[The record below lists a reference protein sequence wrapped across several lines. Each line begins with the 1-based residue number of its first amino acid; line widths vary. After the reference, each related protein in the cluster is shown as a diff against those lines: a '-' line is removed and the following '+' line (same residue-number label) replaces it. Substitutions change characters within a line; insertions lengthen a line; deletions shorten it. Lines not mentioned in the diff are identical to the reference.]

1 MLTTETCRLFLG
13 SVSFVQRHN
22 HFLPSRKEMS
32 HHRCLPAPSPATP
45 KPTAPPPPSGEGGGE
60 QPGHSLGCHECHG
73 PECCGEKRWL
83 VTQPPPP
90 PQPPPGAKRSNAPR
104 KESGKVRQPS
114 ETQPGCSFWKFSAP
128 TATDA
133 GQELSESGQPFL
145 LGCSPCPGSTQVTRQ

>member
-45 KPTAPPPPSGEGGGE
+45 KPTAPPPHPGKVGGNN
-60 QPGHSLGCHECHG
+60 QDTA
-73 PECCGEKRWL
+73 WD
-83 VTQPPPP
+83 VTSATVRSAAGRRGGWSHNPPP

>member
-90 PQPPPGAKRSNAPR
+90 PNHPLVLRGAMHRGRSPEKSGSHR
-104 KESGKVRQPS
+104 KHSLDAVSGSFQLRQLQMRGRS
-114 ETQPGCSFWKFSAP
+114 SAR
-128 TATDA
+128 A
-133 GQELSESGQPFL
+133 GSLSS
-145 LGCSPCPGSTQVTRQ
+145 